1 MDWAST
7 VISAVCGGLATAL
20 PTYLLTRRKVSAE
33 ARQIDAG
40 ALRAEIEAR
49 QLEQAGDVNLSEKQL
64 DIIDRLQTV
73 IEKLTDRLEKMATAK
88 EAVEEEL
95 RTCQRANAELEIKR
109 FALEQRVE
117 AQAHEYS
124 ALTREV
130 TFMRDRC
137 NQILGLLQNRSEEGQ
152 V

>member
-1 MDWAST
+1 MDFTT
-7 VISAVCGGLATAL
+7 VAVAIGSALVSAV
-20 PTYLLTRRKVSAE
+20 PTYFIARPKATAE

-40 ALRAEIEAR
+40 ARRAEIEAR

-64 DIIDRLQTV
+64 GVIDRLQTV
-73 IEKLTDRLEKMATAK
+73 IEKLTDRFEKMATAK

-109 FALEQRVE
+109 LVLEQRVE

-137 NQILGLLQNRSEEGQ
+137 NQILGLLQNRTDAGAA
-152 V
+152 